1 VMTKLHFQLAIWR
14 QASATE
20 SGKLVNYE
28 IDDIS
33 PDMSFLE
40 LLDVLNERLTATGE
54 EPIQFDSDCREG
66 ICGTCCLTI
75 DGVPHG
81 GQGSTCQLYM
91 RQFTDG
97 AKITIEPFRARAFPV
112 IKDLTIDR
120 SAFDRII
127 AAGGY
132 VATDPDN
139 IPDANA
145 IVIPQAAAEQSFDL
159 ATCIGCGACVAACPN
174 AAAALFVGANVARYT
189 YLPQGQP
196 ERKLRVR
203 QMVAAMDAED
213 FGNCSNHGQCANIC
227 PQAIPLSAIS
237 TLRHEYFNPHSA
249 LLLNRYI
256 FHKNSS
262 VEPKE
267 DECE

>member
-1 VMTKLHFQLAIWR
+1 MTDLNFQLAIWR
-14 QASATE
+14 QASTTE
-20 SGKLVNYE
+20 PGKLVNYQV
-28 IDDIS
+28 DDIS

-40 LLDVLNERLTATGE
+40 MLDVLNERLTLSGE
-54 EPIQFDSDCREG
+54 EPIAFDSDCREG
-66 ICGTCCLTI
+66 ICGTCSLTI

-81 GQGSTCQLYM
+81 GKGSTCQLYL
-91 RQFTDG
+91 RQFPNG
-97 AKITIEPFRARAFPV
+97 AQITIEPFRARAFPV

-132 VATDPDN
+132 IATDASN

-145 IVIPQAAAEQSFDL
+145 ISIPQAAAERSFDL

-196 ERKLRVR
+196 ERAQRVQ
-203 QMVAAMDAED
+203 QMVAAMDVED
-213 FGNCSNHGQCANIC
+213 FGNCSNHGQCATIC
-227 PQAIPLSAIS
+227 PQSIPLSAIA
-237 TLRHEYFNPHSA
+237 TLRQEYFKS
-249 LLLNRYI
+249 LI
-256 FHKNSS
+256 
-262 VEPKE
+262 
-267 DECE
+267 